1 MKEKII
7 PIRLDSNVYRQF
19 KAAVALEGK
28 TIKGELEKL
37 MLEYVVRK
45 KNGSKTRNSGA
56 R

>member
-37 MLEYVVRK
+37 MLFQYYVSF
-45 KNGSKTRNSGA
+45 GCMW
-56 R
+56 